1 MLRARYLVVGLVLAV
16 LLVAVG
22 GMGFLVGQITHA
34 TNESAADTSTSRDDT
49 GSMMNGGDM
58 MGSQMTNFFDEQKP
72 FDLQFID
79 QMIPHHE
86 GALMSSEHM
95 ISNSKRPE
103 MRQLYENIQK
113 SQSEQIEQMQEWREE
128 WYGDAAEQSSGMMGD
143 GQTGS
148 MMGNNEMMGGS
159 MQGMMGGNALDTMF
173 LKMMIPHHQM
183 AVDMSEEALSKAEH
197 PELRDLAQKIRDE
210 QSSEIEL
217 MQGYLDTI

>member
-1 MLRARYLVVGLVLAV
+1 MLSGKYLVAVLVLAV
-16 LLVAVG
+16 LLVAVE

-34 TNESAADTSTSRDDT
+34 TDESGAGASTSEDDT
-49 GSMMNGGDM
+49 GSMMNGRSS
-58 MGSQMTNFFDEQKP
+58 MGSMMDSLDEGKP

-113 SQSEQIEQMQEWREE
+113 SQSEQIEQMQEWRKE
-128 WYGDAAEQSSGMMGD
+128 WYPDAEQPSGMMGD

-148 MMGNNEMMGGS
+148 MMGTGMMGGS
-159 MQGMMGGNALDTMF
+159 MQGMMGGNALDIMF

-183 AVDMSEEALSKAEH
+183 AVDMSDEALSKAEH
-197 PELRDLAQKIRDE
+197 PELRDLAQNIRDE
-210 QSSEIEL
+210 QYSEIEL
-217 MQGYLDTI
+217 MKGYLSEVQN

>member
-1 MLRARYLVVGLVLAV
+1 MLSARYSVVGLVLAV
-16 LLVAVG
+16 LLIAVW
-22 GMGFLVGQITHA
+22 GMGFVVGWNTHA
-34 TNESAADTSTSRDDT
+34 TDETSAGTSTSGDNM

-58 MGSQMTNFFDEQKP
+58 MGSHMVSSLDEEGKP

-79 QMIPHHE
+79 HMTPHHE

-103 MRQLYENIQK
+103 MRHLYENIQK

-128 WYGDAAEQSSGMMGD
+128 WYPGAEQPSGM
-143 GQTGS
+143 TGNG
-148 MMGNNEMMGGS
+148 MMNSS
-159 MQGMMGGNALDTMF
+159 MQGMMGGNALDVMF

-183 AVDMSEEALSKAEH
+183 AVDMSDKALSKAEH

-210 QSSEIEL
+210 QSSEIEI
-217 MQGYLDTI
+217 MQGYLNAI